1 MVVSDV
7 VRICEDR
14 HRAASE
20 EGSRRRTLCAKW
32 PQSHPTPCDPMDCTS
47 PGSSVC
53 GILQAGIL
61 EWVGVPFFRGS
72 SQDRD

>member
-20 EGSRRRTLCAKW
+20 EGSWRRTLCAKW
-32 PQSHPTPCDPMDCTS
+32 LQSHPTPCDPMDCTS